1 MMEKI
6 KCPNCGHIFDVEEA
20 LTDKF
25 RAHLEKEYEKKLSA
39 QAKKFKS
46 EKEQL
51 EKERAELERLRE
63 EQDEVLKFELKKLL
77 NKEKRAMNRIWA
89 EREKQIW
96 IVQESI
102 ASLFGSIK
110 GIAGKELKSAGVL
123 ELTGKVIED

>member
-1 MMEKI
+1 M
-6 KCPNCGHIFDVEEA
+6 
-20 LTDKF
+20 L
-25 RAHLEKEYEKKLSA
+25 KKLLRIN
-39 QAKKFKS
+39 S
-46 EKEQL
+46 ERIWRKNMRKNFPHKQKNQIGKEQL
-51 EKERAELERLRE
+51 EKERAELDRLRE